1 MEDDRKEGWLMT
13 AKEARRMT
21 AMGRGGGG
29 VRVTTRRDVG
39 RLFLVWYLSFK
50 FCTYLLFEFRPLF

>member
-1 MEDDRKEGWLMT
+1 MDVEDDRKEGWLMT

-29 VRVTTRRDVG
+29 GEGDHKEGRR
-39 RLFLVWYLSFK
+39 
-50 FCTYLLFEFRPLF
+50 

>member
-1 MEDDRKEGWLMT
+1 MDVEDDRKEGWLMT

-21 AMGRGGGG
+21 AMGRGGG

-39 RLFLVWYLSFK
+39 RLFL
-50 FCTYLLFEFRPLF
+50 FEFRPLF